1 MHLALS
7 LAGILLILYQFLC
20 AIAVFTFAE
29 DVAASGGYWLLC
41 AGEKSYALR
50 TSIVGSIG
58 VISST
63 FGVMDLAQKLGI
75 ERRVWTAGEHKLPM
89 DPFLPVTTD
98 QEDRLTNVLHDLHK
112 SFKDAVKS
120 SRGDRLKIE
129 TTEKENDVFSGRVWT
144 GNQAVEVG
152 CIDGIGSVGPTM
164 KEAFG
169 DDVVLRLCSDVPQPG
184 LRDFLG
190 IWNNNSV
197 RSSVLNNKGLI
208 HGRSLEEAATA
219 AARAAIEATVE
230 EMEDMELWNRYK
242 MCC

>member
-1 MHLALS
+1 M
-7 LAGILLILYQFLC
+7 
-20 AIAVFTFAE
+20 
-29 DVAASGGYWLLC
+29 AASGGYWLLC

-58 VISST
+58 VISSS
-63 FGVMDLAQKLGI
+63 FGAMDLAQKLGI

-98 QEDRLTNVLHDLHK
+98 QEDRLTQVLHDLHK
-112 SFKDAVKS
+112 SFKEAVKS

-164 KEAFG
+164 KAAFG

-190 IWNNNSV
+190 LWNDNSIH
-197 RSSVLNNKGLI
+197 SSALNNKGVI
-208 HGRSLEEAATA
+208 HGYHGQSLEEAATA
-219 AARAAIEATVE
+219 AARAAIEATVL
-230 EMEDMELWNRYK
+230 EMEEQELWSRYK
-242 MCC
+242 IYY

>member
-1 MHLALS
+1 MFEMHLALP
-7 LAGILLILYQFLC
+7 LAGILILYQFLC

-152 CIDGIGSVGPTM
+152 CIDGIGTLASTM
-164 KEAFG
+164 KAAFG
-169 DDVVLRLCSDVPQPG
+169 DDVVLRLCSDMPQPG

-190 IWNNNSV
+190 LWNNT
-197 RSSVLNNKGLI
+197 SSLHNKGLI

-219 AARAAIEATVE
+219 AARAAIKATVQE
-230 EMEDMELWNRYK
+230 IEDIELWSRYTIY
-242 MCC
+242 